1 MIGQGAATLKE
12 GGQKVGR
19 LGGQMA
25 AAARQ
30 VFGDAAI
37 AEHELFL
44 QRRQAGFYSPT
55 LGALRADFEG
65 GRRVHA
71 ALVWAART

>member
-1 MIGQGAATLKE
+1 
-12 GGQKVGR
+12 
-19 LGGQMA
+19 MA